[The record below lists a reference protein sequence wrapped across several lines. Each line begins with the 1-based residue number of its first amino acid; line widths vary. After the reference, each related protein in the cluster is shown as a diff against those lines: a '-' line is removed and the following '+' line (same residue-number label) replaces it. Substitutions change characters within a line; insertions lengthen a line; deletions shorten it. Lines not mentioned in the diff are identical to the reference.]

1 VSHFETILTFNDPSQ
16 LDMIRVKLEDAGIVC
31 FVPDE
36 HTAAWYPRYINAI
49 GGLRLQVRQSDMER
63 ATAILIKHGYIR
75 KKDKWTTESEGFQI
89 GATWPLIGSL
99 RPEIRL
105 IIVFS
110 LIAIAVVGFAYMILI

>member
-1 VSHFETILTFNDPSQ
+1 
-16 LDMIRVKLEDAGIVC
+16 MIRVKLEDAGVVC

-63 ATAILIKHGYIR
+63 ATAILIRHGYIR

-89 GATWPLIGSL
+89 GATWPLIGRL

-110 LIAIAVVGFAYMILI
+110 IIAIAVVGITYRIIVDF